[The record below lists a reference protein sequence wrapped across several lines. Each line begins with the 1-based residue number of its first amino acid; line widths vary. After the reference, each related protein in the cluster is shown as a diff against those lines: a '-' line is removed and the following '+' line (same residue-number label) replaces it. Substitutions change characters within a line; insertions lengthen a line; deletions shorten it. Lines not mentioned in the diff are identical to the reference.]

1 MMDRR
6 GYHPLK
12 KVFLLFVLFV
22 LFAQIG
28 TAQSYRYI
36 GKEDGLSSQRVNRI
50 LQDSLGYVW
59 FLTPEGP
66 NRYDG
71 KEIRHYQLFDKG
83 EPLNA
88 QVNMNWL
95 YATDDGVLWG
105 ISRRGRIFRHKPG
118 YAYFEVVYTSPLP
131 DKGTASPVV
140 TCSYMDRNDCIWL
153 CGKSRIGLFDV
164 RSGKMSQ
171 LSHTISGTVTSIAQL
186 DDTHYFIGTDTGLYK
201 AELDGRRTSL
211 SCEPACDREL
221 PVSELFFFEEVN
233 KLFVGTYKQ
242 GVWIRDLSSPG
253 EWHADATLNDVNIK
267 RILPYAGKD
276 VLIAT
281 EGRGIYRMDADTCR
295 ACPYIVV
302 DYMTPYGLTDNN
314 INDVYVESE
323 DRIWIAC
330 YYSGVTIR
338 DNRYSGYRW
347 YQHSIG
353 NPQSVVN
360 SQVHEVM
367 EDSDGDLWFG
377 TSNGISLYSQKTG
390 RWHSFLSIFDR
401 EQEDK
406 NHVFLA
412 LCEISPGIIL
422 AGGYTSGLYQIDKRT
437 LKVEYISSSRFFRL
451 SQTTDQYTYD
461 ILMDSEGKIWSGGY
475 NLKCFDFG
483 NGESRL
489 YPGLNSV
496 TSILEKDSASMWI
509 GTVSGLYLLDKES
522 GDYRVIDMPVESM
535 YICALYQTEEG
546 LLYIGTDGSGL
557 VIHDPREGSFA
568 QYRTDNCA
576 LISNNVHSVL
586 PKPDGNILLATDNGI
601 AHFSPYTMSFT
612 NWTRDQGLMS
622 VVFNVD
628 AGALCSNGR
637 FILGSN
643 DGIVSFPSDM
653 RIPQSVFS
661 PMRLSDL
668 MISYQAVYPGDKG
681 SPLKEDINDTEEL
694 RLAYKQNTFSLRA
707 SSINYDNPSNILYS
721 WNLEGFTREWT
732 APAASGVIRFTN
744 LPPGEYTLHIRSV
757 SNEEKYKVYELRSLR
772 IVISPPVWASS
783 WAVAVYV
790 VLLVLI
796 AGTVYRVI
804 ELRKQEK
811 MAEEKTRFFISTAHD
826 IRTPLT
832 LIKAPLEEVEHKE
845 MVNEEG
851 KKHLDMALRNV
862 DVLLRLVTN
871 LINFERVESY
881 SSGLR
886 IAEYELDAYM
896 TGVCDTFRSYADV
909 KHIRLRYESGFSS
922 LNVWFDK
929 EKMDSILKNIL
940 SNAVK
945 YTPENGSIDVRASES
960 GNEWSLEV
968 RDTGIGIPDK
978 EQKGL
983 FRAYFRGSNAI
994 NMKVT
999 GSGIGLMLVK
1009 RLVRL
1014 HGGSISIKSAVGE
1027 GTCVRIVFRKGNK
1040 HFRKARIVDR
1050 MVEQDKG
1057 HVEEF
1062 AAVPSV
1068 AGAQGDEQARRLL
1081 IVEDNDE
1088 LRAYL
1093 VNTFRQDYRVESC
1106 RNGKEALDIVREFA
1120 PDLVLSD
1127 IMMPEM
1133 SGDKLCAA
1141 IKENI
1146 ETSHI
1151 PVLLLTALS
1160 DEKNILEGL
1169 RVGADDYI
1177 AKPFSVSILKA
1188 SVERLIAN
1196 RALLRKKYGSPDFE
1210 HEKWPKGCKD
1220 SLDWKFMSAVRE
1232 NIEKNMSDPD
1242 FTVDTLCAL
1251 HNMSRSS
1258 FYNKL
1263 KSLTGSS
1270 PADYVRTIRLQ
1281 VAARLLKE
1289 GDASITEVAEQ
1300 TGFCDAKYFREVFRK
1315 HYGVSPSEYR
1325 KG

>member
-1 MMDRR
+1 MDRR

-12 KVFLLFVLFV
+12 KTFLLFAIFV
-22 LFAQIG
+22 LFAQVG
-28 TAQSYRYI
+28 MAQSYRYI
-36 GKEDGLSSQRVNRI
+36 GREDGLSSQRVNRI

-59 FLTPEGP
+59 FLTTEGP

-71 KEIRHYQLFDKG
+71 KEIRHYQLTDKG
-83 EPLNA
+83 EPFNV

-105 ISRRGRIFRHKPG
+105 ITRKGRIFRHTPG
-118 YAYFEVVYTSPLP
+118 YAYFELVYTPPLP
-131 DKGTASPVV
+131 DKGIASPAV
-140 TCSYMDRNDCIWL
+140 TCSYMDGNDCIWL
-153 CGKSRIGLFDV
+153 CGKNRIELFDI

-171 LSHTISGTVTSIAQL
+171 LSHTISGTITSIAQL
-186 DDTHYFIGTDTGLYK
+186 DDIHYFIGTETGLYR
-201 AELDGRRTSL
+201 ASLDERRTSL
-211 SCEPACDREL
+211 SCELAYDREL

-233 KLFVGTYKQ
+233 KLFIGTYKQ
-242 GVWIRDLSSPG
+242 GVWICDLSSPG
-253 EWHADATLNDVNIK
+253 ELHSDATLSDVNIK
-267 RILPYAGKD
+267 RILPYGDKD

-281 EGRGIYRMDADTCR
+281 EGRGIYRMEADACS
-295 ACPYIVV
+295 AYPYIVV
-302 DYMTPYGLTDNN
+302 DYMTPYGLTDDN

-323 DRIWIAC
+323 DRIWIAS

-347 YQHSIG
+347 YQHFIG
-353 NPQSVVN
+353 NPQSVIN
-360 SQVHEVM
+360 SQIHEVM

-377 TSNGISLYSQKTG
+377 TSNGISLYSSKTKT
-390 RWHSFLSIFDR
+390 WHSFLSTFDH

-412 LCEISPGIIL
+412 LCEVSPGIIL
-422 AGGYTSGLYQIDKRT
+422 AGGYTSGLYQINKRT
-437 LKVEYISSSRFFRL
+437 LTVEYISSSRFFQL
-451 SQTTDQYTYD
+451 SQPTDQYTYD
-461 ILMDSEGKIWSGGY
+461 MLMDSEGKIWSGGY
-475 NLKCFDFG
+475 NLKCFDFEHG
-483 NGESRL
+483 KSRL

-496 TSILEKDSASMWI
+496 TNICEKDSTSMWI
-509 GTVSGLYLLDKES
+509 GTIAGLFLLDKES
-522 GDYRVIDMPVESM
+522 GDFRVIDLPVESM

-546 LLYIGTDGSGL
+546 LLYIGTSGSGL
-557 VIHDPREGSFA
+557 VIHDPQENSFV
-568 QYRTDNCA
+568 QYHTENCA
-576 LISNNVHSVL
+576 LISNNVHSIL
-586 PKPDGNILLATDNGI
+586 PKPDGNILLTTDNGI
-601 AHFSPYTMSFT
+601 THFSPYTMSFT

-622 VVFNVD
+622 VVFNVN
-628 AGALCSNGR
+628 AGILCSNGR

-643 DGIVSFPSDM
+643 DGIISFPSDM
-653 RIPQSVFS
+653 QIPQTVLS
-661 PMRLSDL
+661 PMLLSDL
-668 MISYQAVYPGDKG
+668 RISYQAVYPGDEG
-681 SPLKEDINDTEEL
+681 SPLKEDINDTKEL

-721 WNLEGFTREWT
+721 WNLEGFAKEWT

-744 LPPGEYTLHIRSV
+744 LRPGKYTLHIRSV
-757 SNEEKYKVYELRSLR
+757 SSEEKYKVYEQRSLR
-772 IVISPPVWASS
+772 IVISPPMWASS

-790 VLLVLI
+790 VLLILI
-796 AGTVYRVI
+796 VGTVYRVI

-862 DVLLRLVTN
+862 DVLLRLVNN
-871 LINFERVESY
+871 LINFERVDSY
-881 SSGLR
+881 SSGLH
-886 IAEYELDAYM
+886 IAEYELESYM
-896 TGVCDTFRSYADV
+896 SDICDTFRSYADV
-909 KHIRLRYESGFSS
+909 KHIQLKYESNFSY

-945 YTPENGSIDVRASES
+945 YTPENGSIDVCASES

-968 RDTGIGIPDK
+968 RDTGIGIPDN

-983 FRAYFRGSNAI
+983 FHAYFRGSNAI

-1009 RLVRL
+1009 RLVQL

-1027 GTCVRIVFRKGNK
+1027 GTCVKIIFRKGNR
-1040 HFRKARIVDR
+1040 HFHKAKIVNR
-1050 MVEQDKG
+1050 VVETG
-1057 HVEEF
+1057 RTVEEM
-1062 AAVPSV
+1062 AAVPAV
-1068 AGAQGDEQARRLL
+1068 VEGAQGNEQSRRLL

-1093 VNTFRQDYRVESC
+1093 VNTFRPDYRVEAC
-1106 RNGKEALDIVREFA
+1106 RNGKEALDIVREFG

-1177 AKPFSVSILKA
+1177 AKPFSVNILKA
-1188 SVERLIAN
+1188 SVERLILN

-1220 SLDWKFMSAVRE
+1220 SLDWKFISTVRE
-1232 NIEKNMSDPD
+1232 NIEKNMSDPE

-1263 KSLTGSS
+1263 KSLTDSS
-1270 PADYVRTIRLQ
+1270 PADYIRTIRLQ
-1281 VAARLLKE
+1281 YAARLLKE
-1289 GDASITEVAEQ
+1289 GDDSITEVAEQ

-1325 KG
+1325 KS